1 MACFIVFE
9 GGDGSGK
16 STQARLLLRRLRRRG
31 IKVLHTHEPGGTP
44 LGQTLRRLL
53 KSSETM
59 TPISE
64 LMLFE
69 AARAQLVQHVVAPFL
84 DQGGVVIADRYTSS
98 TVAYQGYGRGLD
110 RELIERLNRE
120 ATGGLEPDLTVLLDL
135 PVETALARKGGGDN
149 GSNGDTFDGAPVDFH
164 RRIRRGYSALAAADP
179 EGWLV
184 LDGRRPPDDL
194 SREIWA
200 KVQTIL

>member
-16 STQARLLLRRLRRRG
+16 STQARSLLRRLRNRG
-31 IKVLHTHEPGGTP
+31 IKVLRTREPGGTP
-44 LGQTLRRLL
+44 LGQSLRRLL
-53 KSSETM
+53 KSGEPM
-59 TPISE
+59 APISE

-69 AARAQLVQHVVAPFL
+69 AARAQLVQQVIRPFL
-84 DQGGVVIADRYTSS
+84 DQGGVVIADRFTSS

-135 PVETALARKGGGDN
+135 PAEAALRRKENQAVDTFEAAPPEFHQRVRKGYLAQAAR
-149 GSNGDTFDGAPVDFH
+149 TRH
-164 RRIRRGYSALAAADP
+164 R
-179 EGWLV
+179 WLV
-184 LDGRRPPDDL
+184 LDATEPKREL
-194 SREIWA
+194 SKQIWA
-200 KVQTIL
+200 KVQPLL

>member
-16 STQARLLLRRLRRRG
+16 STQARSLLRRLRRRG
-31 IKVLHTHEPGGTP
+31 ISVMPTHEPGGTP
-44 LGQTLRRLL
+44 LGQSLRRLL
-53 KSSETM
+53 KSGDAM
-59 TPISE
+59 TPMSE

-69 AARAQLVQHVVAPFL
+69 AARAQLVQQVIRPFL
-84 DQGGVVIADRYTSS
+84 DQGGVVIADRFTSS

-135 PVETALARKGGGDN
+135 PVETALARKGA
-149 GSNGDTFDGAPVDFH
+149 NGDTFDGAPVDFH
-164 RRIRRGYSALAAADP
+164 RKIRRGYSALAASDP
-179 EGWLV
+179 GGWLV
-184 LDGRRPPDDL
+184 LDGQRPPEEL
-194 SREIWA
+194 SREIWS
-200 KVQTIL
+200 KVQTLL